1 MARVT
6 NTDELA
12 HSNGVL
18 RALWDRVRLLDL
30 LLLAVLPTVILAVYT
45 LPAATRRTLS
55 FLYTEPTLLSAY
67 TAHFV
72 HFTPD
77 HLIANLLA
85 YVVLAGVCYALAL
98 LAGRRLFFGT
108 AAVVVL
114 LIFPPL
120 LSFLNL
126 AIPRYAVSFGSS
138 ALNMALLGLLPLLL
152 VSYARTRLSLS
163 VPIRA
168 APVGFFG
175 LLAWMVV
182 LALPL
187 SAVTLAL
194 AAAAAGGALLYVHS
208 LPAGQLPGPRET
220 FRQVVAAGGFGD
232 LFAVGAVLAVAYPI
246 VGFPTDPATTG
257 RVVNMYGHLLG
268 FSLAFI
274 GPYALLEA
282 GVFDER

>member
-1 MARVT
+1 MTRVT
-6 NTDELA
+6 NADNATTDEGIA
-12 HSNGVL
+12 QVL
-18 RALWDRVRLLDL
+18 RNRVRLLDL
-30 LLLAVLPTVILAVYT
+30 LLLSVLPTVLVVVYT
-45 LPAATRRTLS
+45 LPTATRRSLS
-55 FLYTEPTLLSAY
+55 FLYTDPTPFSAY

-72 HFTPD
+72 HFTPN

-85 YVVLAGVCYALAL
+85 YVILVSVCYALAV
-98 LAGRRLFFGT
+98 LADQRLFFGT

-114 LIFPPL
+114 FVFPPL

-152 VSYARTRLSLS
+152 VSYAHKQLSLS
-163 VPIRA
+163 VPLRA
-168 APVGFFG
+168 APAAFFG

-187 SAVTLAL
+187 SAVTLGL
-194 AAAAAGGALLYVHS
+194 AAAAAGGALLYIHS
-208 LPAGQLPGPRET
+208 LPTGQMPGPRET
-220 FRQVVAAGGFGD
+220 LRQVIATGGFGD
-232 LFAVGAVLAVAYPI
+232 LFAVGVVLAVVYPV
-246 VGFPTDPATTG
+246 VGFPTDPATAG

-282 GVFDER
+282 GIFDDE

>member
-6 NTDELA
+6 NAEEPAPAD
-12 HSNGVL
+12 GVL
-18 RALWDRVRLLDL
+18 RALWSRARLVDL
-30 LLLAVLPTVILAVYT
+30 LLLAVLPVVLLSVYT
-45 LPAATRRTLS
+45 LPAATRRSLS
-55 FLYTEPTLLSAY
+55 FLYTDPTLLSAY

-72 HFTPD
+72 HFTPG

-85 YVVLAGVCYALAL
+85 YAVLVSVCYALAL
-98 LAGRRLFFGT
+98 LADRRLFFGT
-108 AAVVVL
+108 AAVAVL
-114 LIFPPL
+114 LVFPPL

-126 AIPRYAVSFGSS
+126 AIPRYAVSFGAS

-152 VSYARTRLSLS
+152 VSYARRQLSLS
-163 VPIRA
+163 VPLRA
-168 APVGFFG
+168 APVAFFG
-175 LLAWMVV
+175 LLAWMVL

-187 SAVTLAL
+187 SPVTLAL
-194 AAAAAGGALLYVHS
+194 AAAAAGGALLYVYS
-208 LPAGQLPGPRET
+208 LPDGQLPGPRET
-220 FRQVVAAGGFGD
+220 LRQVVAAGGFGD
-232 LFAVGAVLAVAYPI
+232 LFAVGAVLAVVYPV

-282 GVFDER
+282 GVFDDG